1 MQMKWVSKVIFVTE
15 IKIHT
20 WGQAVSRTSK
30 NWIHNGQK
38 IKKSLIFLNLSKFN
52 VPKLNLP
59 NFNIPKLNS
68 LDFNDLKLT

>member
-38 IKKSLIFLNLSKFN
+38 RKKKSHFSK
-52 VPKLNLP
+52 
-59 NFNIPKLNS
+59 
-68 LDFNDLKLT
+68 LKQIQCSKAQLT